1 MVCRSMRKTLKEF
14 SKRKKH
20 LFGTSGIRGIVGT
33 ELSGEL
39 CWGVAQAI
47 GTSLKLGSKVC
58 IATDTRLSR
67 DMVKGA
73 VISGLR
79 LSGIDVTDLGILPT
93 PALAFLTGDMGFDTG
108 VMITASHNPP
118 EFNGIKLFNSDS
130 LGYSL
135 QQEAKVER
143 IYHAKRFRTLN
154 IGSLSQ
160 GDGAKERYF
169 QRMLARFTPSD
180 YCSKVVVDAGNGAA
194 SGFASELFS
203 VMGMEVIPL
212 NDKPDGCF
220 PGRNPEPKE
229 DTLEGTIEYLREKGA
244 DLAICFDGDADRVV
258 FCDKEGFLGLDEMI
272 AFISRLA
279 VTESGKRRVAT
290 TVETGKLIELVLED
304 LGAKVVRSRVGDV
317 SVAYLAQKLDAA
329 VGVEPAGVYIMPEI
343 GYYPDS
349 MYAASILLS
358 RINNTGEIREFLNS
372 IPQLNRSNRK
382 VACPNHLKPLV
393 MEMMKKQAVLF
404 QPNELNTLDGLR
416 FEYDDS
422 WMLIRAS
429 GTEPV
434 IRVTAES
441 RSKEE
446 MESLLNEGQ
455 KAVADVLG
463 ELV

>member
-1 MVCRSMRKTLKEF
+1 MQKTLEEYYK
-14 SKRKKH
+14 SGKH
-20 LFGTSGIRGIVGT
+20 LFGTSGIRGVAEA
-33 ELSGEL
+33 ELSSEF
-39 CWGVAQAI
+39 CWEIARAI
-47 GTSLKLGSKVC
+47 GTSLKPGSKVC

-67 DMVKGA
+67 EMVKGA

-93 PALAFLTGDMGFDTG
+93 PALAFLTRDMDFDTG

-118 EFNGIKLFNSDS
+118 EYNGIKLFNGDS
-130 LGYSL
+130 LGYSPR
-135 QQEAKVER
+135 QETKIEKVYR
-143 IYHAKRFRTLN
+143 DKRFRALN
-154 IGSLSQ
+154 VGSLSEDDRA
-160 GDGAKERYF
+160 GRRYF
-169 QRMLARFTPSD
+169 QSMIDKFPHFDHCPRI
-180 YCSKVVVDAGNGAA
+180 VVDAGNGAA

-212 NDKPDGCF
+212 NDKPDGYF

-229 DTLEGTIEYLREKGA
+229 DTLEGTIEYLRQKDA

-279 VTESGKRRVAT
+279 VIESGKRRVAT
-290 TVETGKLIELVLED
+290 TVETGKLIELALED
-304 LGAKVVRSRVGDV
+304 LGSEVVRSRVGDV

-329 VGVEPAGVYIMPEI
+329 VGVEPVGVYIMPEI

-349 MYAASILLS
+349 MYATLILLS

-372 IPQLNRSNRK
+372 LPQLNRSSRK
-382 VACPNHLKPLV
+382 VACPNHLKMLV
-393 MEMMKKQAVLF
+393 MGMLKKQAVLF
-404 QPNELNTLDGLR
+404 QPSELNTLDGLR

-434 IRVTAES
+434 IRITAES
-441 RSKEE
+441 KSKEE
-446 MESLLNEGQ
+446 AESLLSKGE
-455 KAVADVLG
+455 KAVVDVLG
-463 ELV
+463 ELA